1 MQWLKNMVILDANM
15 ILRYLVNDN
24 AEMAVVA
31 ENYINDGSAYIT
43 IEVAA
48 EVVYVLNSVYT
59 MERSKISEILI
70 DFLELVGC
78 KEKEVLICALET
90 YQTHKLDFVDCVLYA
105 YNAIH
110 NFEIATFDKKL
121 LKLINQS

>member
-1 MQWLKNMVILDANM
+1 MLWLKNMVILDANM

-48 EVVYVLNSVYT
+48 EVVYVLNSVYS
-59 MERSKISEILI
+59 MERSKIAEILI
-70 DFLELVGC
+70 DFLDLVEC
-78 KEKEVLICALET
+78 TEKDVLVCALKT
-90 YQTHKLDFVDCVLYA
+90 YQSHKLDIVDCVLYG
-105 YNAIH
+105 YNVIH
-110 NFEIATFDKKL
+110 NLEIATFDKKL

>member
-1 MQWLKNMVILDANM
+1 MVILDANM

-48 EVVYVLNSVYT
+48 EVVYVLNSVYS
-59 MERSKISEILI
+59 MERGKISEILI

-78 KEKEVLICALET
+78 AEKDVLICALDA
-90 YQTHKLDFVDCVLYA
+90 YRTHKLDFVDCVLYG
-105 YNAIH
+105 YNVIH

-121 LKLINQS
+121 LKLISCS

>member
-1 MQWLKNMVILDANM
+1 MVILDANM

-24 AEMAVVA
+24 AEMAIVA

-48 EVVYVLNSVYT
+48 EVVYVLNSVYS

-70 DFLELVGC
+70 DFLDLVDC
-78 KEKEVLICALET
+78 TEKEVLICALKT
-90 YQTHKLDFVDCVLYA
+90 YQTHKLDFVDCVLYG
-105 YNAIH
+105 YNVIH
-110 NFEIATFDKKL
+110 NFDIATFDKKL
-121 LKLINQS
+121 LKLMSCS

>member
-1 MQWLKNMVILDANM
+1 MLWLKNMVILDANM

-43 IEVAA
+43 IEAAA
-48 EVVYVLNSVYT
+48 EVVYVLNSVYS
-59 MERSKISEILI
+59 MERSKIAEILI
-70 DFLELVGC
+70 DFLDLVDC
-78 KEKEVLICALET
+78 TEKEVLVCALKT
-90 YQTHKLDFVDCVLYA
+90 YQVHKLDFVDCVLYG
-105 YNAIH
+105 YNSVH
-110 NFEIATFDKKL
+110 SLKIATFDKKL